1 MFIANNILLL
11 SLHALKLLVTTGPAA
26 LLLHEVCGSGAGAC
40 INCIPTF
47 STSIDDS
54 IFNLCLLNAVYK
66 TSTSHLPVV
75 RLESLHPV
83 VHEQELGALQVPPF
97 GQDVDP
103 KHIAETD
110 YIAASSICVYVR
122 ITRYISVLF

>member
-1 MFIANNILLL
+1 MFTLTFIANNILLL

-26 LLLHEVCGSGAGAC
+26 LLLHEVCRSGAGAC
-40 INCIPTF
+40 INCISAF
-47 STSIDDS
+47 STSIDGS

-66 TSTSHLPVV
+66 TLTSHSPVV
-75 RLESLHPV
+75 HLEPLHPV
-83 VHEQELGALQVPPF
+83 VHAQELGALQVPPF

-103 KHIAETD
+103 KHTAETD

-122 ITRYISVLF
+122 ITT